1 MLERSIW
8 SLRQRDK
15 KLKSNKNRCH
25 TPQALRSKYG
35 DSPKELSMEES
46 VMILET
52 YKPEMV
58 DAMFRFISQ
67 SHEHELYMLHEANN
81 TDFPDET
88 LEDYIVKYR
97 LKYFWNWLDEQEYR
111 KEREVRHA
119 EQRHSREPE
128 GREQM
133 P

>member
-1 MLERSIW
+1 
-8 SLRQRDK
+8 
-15 KLKSNKNRCH
+15 
-25 TPQALRSKYG
+25 
-35 DSPKELSMEES
+35 MEES
-46 VMILET
+46 EMILET
-52 YKPEMV
+52 YKPEMRESV
-58 DAMFRFISQ
+58 FWFITQ
-67 SHEHELYMLHEANN
+67 SNEFELYSLHEANN

-97 LKYFWNWLDEQEYR
+97 LKYFWNWLDEQEYI